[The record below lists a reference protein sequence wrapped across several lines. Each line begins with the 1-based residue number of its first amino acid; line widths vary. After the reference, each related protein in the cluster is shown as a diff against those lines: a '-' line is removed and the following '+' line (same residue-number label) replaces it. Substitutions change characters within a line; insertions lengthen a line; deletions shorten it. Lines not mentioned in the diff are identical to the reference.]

1 MTLKSELRWLILV
14 ALITIGLFA
23 NSLGGEFV
31 YDDRRQIA
39 ANALIQTPSLYG
51 KALTNDVWAFKG
63 DGTISAS
70 NYWRPTFTAWCIVNF
85 RLFGLDPFG
94 WHFLNLLLHLGVCLL
109 AYLLLRR
116 WGLSQILA
124 FSITLIFTAHPVHTE
139 SVAWVSGAPD
149 LLFGLFFLASLWFA
163 ENVGDKEKKKRR
175 TLNMTLAV
183 LCYALALGSK
193 EVAILCFPVYYL
205 IFSRPRDGE
214 PAKQSKGSER
224 AGSAQFNRSGIFAV
238 TAAAYFIVRWMIL
251 GQLSRPAEGAAGTLS
266 IFLSAPSIVVF
277 YLKQI
282 VFPYW
287 IGVNYPLRPVEQ
299 VDAMNFFLP
308 LLISL
313 AAAAGLWFMAK
324 RSDVQKLGLALFA
337 LPLLSVFNIP
347 AFVPEQIVHDR
358 YLYLSLLGFLMVVFP
373 YLKELFAK
381 TFPEKGERFIL
392 IFAAMVSVP
401 LAAQT
406 FIYNRVWRDEIS
418 LWKHAVTIDA
428 GSASNW
434 AALGSELS
442 EKGQPDE
449 AIKAF
454 NTAAEI
460 RPGPLVYI
468 GRAQNLIGTGK
479 LDDGIRDLL
488 AITST
493 DLNRVDAYTLYQA
506 YEGLAIA
513 YQQKKD
519 LDKAAAVLIEGRKRL
534 PIYRAALT
542 DKLAVILYVGG
553 RKQDALKELE
563 GMKGQARAE
572 LLPASKAVFL
582 HLGIIYEE
590 LERKAE
596 AKASLQEY
604 LNLTTTAWD
613 KETPFGR
620 KEAQDRLNKLR

>member
-1 MTLKSELRWLILV
+1 MNLKSELKWLVLI
-14 ALITIGLFA
+14 ALFTLGLFA
-23 NSLGGEFV
+23 NSLGGDFV
-31 YDDRRQIA
+31 YDDRRQIV
-39 ANALIQTPSLYG
+39 ANTLIQTPSLYG
-51 KALTNDVWAFKG
+51 KALTSDVWAFKG

-70 NYWRPTFTAWCIVNF
+70 NYWRPTFTAWCIINF

-109 AYLLLRR
+109 AYFLLRK
-116 WGLSQILA
+116 WGLSQMLA
-124 FSITLIFTAHPVHTE
+124 FGITLIFAAHPVHTE

-163 ENVGDKEKKKRR
+163 ENVVDKDKKKGR
-175 TLNMTLAV
+175 TLNLTLAV
-183 LCYALALGSK
+183 LCYALALGAK

-205 IFSRPRDGE
+205 IFLRTAEQNKGGE
-214 PAKQSKGSER
+214 GARSEV
-224 AGSAQFNRSGIFAV
+224 FNSFGIFAV
-238 TAAAYFIVRWMIL
+238 TAAVYFIARWMIL

-266 IFLSAPSIVVF
+266 IFLSAPSIFVF

-287 IGVNYPLRPVEQ
+287 IGVNYPLRPVED
-299 VDAMNFFLP
+299 VDAMNFFVP
-308 LLISL
+308 LAISV
-313 AAAAGLWFMAK
+313 AAAAGLWFMAR
-324 RSDVQKLGLALFA
+324 RSNIQKLGLALFV

-373 YLKELFAK
+373 VLL
-381 TFPEKGERFIL
+381 ERFQKKFSDKAEQFIL
-392 IFAAMVSVP
+392 LVAALISVP

-406 FIYNRVWRDEIS
+406 FLYNRVWRDEIS
-418 LWKHAVTIDA
+418 LWKHAVAIDA
-428 GSASNW
+428 RSASNW

-442 EKGQPDE
+442 EKGQTEE

-460 RPGPLVYI
+460 RPGPLVFI

-479 LDDGIRDLL
+479 FDDGIRDLL

-493 DLNRVDAYTLYQA
+493 DLNKVDAYTLYQA

-513 YQQKKD
+513 YQQKNE
-519 LDKAAAVLIEGRKRL
+519 LDKAAGVLIEGRKRL

-563 GMKGQARAE
+563 GMKAQARAE

-582 HLGIIYEE
+582 HLGIIYDEF
-590 LERKAE
+590 ERKAE

-620 KEAQDRLNKLR
+620 KEAQDRLNKLK